1 MGHGPWA
8 TWATRHGTPRGHG
21 TWDIGH
27 REWEHGGHG
36 TMYRD
41 TGLWTWSWGI
51 PLYFPQGTL
60 LNIVGQQCP
69 PMSPRVPSCP
79 LMCPPMSP
87 HVPPCPTMFFP
98 HVRQCPTMS
107 NNVHQCP
114 PMSNNVQ
121 QCPTMS
127 NNVLYI
133 SLEHAQ
139 KRHQQ
144 CGLPLQHAVL
154 QEVVEWY
161 KKDKTRMQDYNMFD
175 EEKVMSLA
183 TTKWT
188 PPRVSR

>member
-1 MGHGPWA
+1 
-8 TWATRHGTPRGHG
+8 
-21 TWDIGH
+21 
-27 REWEHGGHG
+27 
-36 TMYRD
+36 
-41 TGLWTWSWGI
+41 
-51 PLYFPQGTL
+51 
-60 LNIVGQQCP
+60 
-69 PMSPRVPSCP
+69 
-79 LMCPPMSP
+79 
-87 HVPPCPTMFFP
+87 
-98 HVRQCPTMS
+98 
-107 NNVHQCP
+107 
-114 PMSNNVQ
+114 
-121 QCPTMS
+121 MS